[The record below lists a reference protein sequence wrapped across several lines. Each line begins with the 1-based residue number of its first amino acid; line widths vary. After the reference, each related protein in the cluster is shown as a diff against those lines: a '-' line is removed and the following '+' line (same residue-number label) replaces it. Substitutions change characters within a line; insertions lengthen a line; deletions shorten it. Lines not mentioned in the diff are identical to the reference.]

1 MSISFVSPMV
11 GELFKI
17 IHTSTMNWTYRTII
31 IWKIPSLSL
40 HGGAWNICSPPCVTC
55 DAQNTMNSSSQLI
68 HPWESGSGS
77 PSGGMV
83 IAFFSPVLGGR
94 YENLARYFR
103 RNSTLTTPHISI
115 RRKPVQRIDSDSMSI
130 SAIIAQ
136 LKVRK
141 DVYEF
146 DFVSYRERSIQH
158 DVPLAIIKA
167 ESNDEEF
174 SYRVNIQYIRTR

>member
-1 MSISFVSPMV
+1 
-11 GELFKI
+11 
-17 IHTSTMNWTYRTII
+17 
-31 IWKIPSLSL
+31 
-40 HGGAWNICSPPCVTC
+40 
-55 DAQNTMNSSSQLI
+55 MNSSSQLI

-83 IAFFSPVLGGR
+83 IAFLSPVGGR

-103 RNSTLTTPHISI
+103 RNSTLTIPHISI

-141 DVYEF
+141 DVYVF
-146 DFVSYRERSIQH
+146 DFVSYSERSIQNEI
-158 DVPLAIIKA
+158 PLAIIKT
-167 ESNDEEF
+167 ESNGEKF
-174 SYRVNIQYIRTR
+174 SLLA

>member
-1 MSISFVSPMV
+1 MVSP
-11 GELFKI
+11 
-17 IHTSTMNWTYRTII
+17 
-31 IWKIPSLSL
+31 
-40 HGGAWNICSPPCVTC
+40 
-55 DAQNTMNSSSQLI
+55 
-68 HPWESGSGS
+68 
-77 PSGGMV
+77 
-83 IAFFSPVLGGR
+83 
-94 YENLARYFR
+94 
-103 RNSTLTTPHISI
+103 
-115 RRKPVQRIDSDSMSI
+115 DSDSMSI